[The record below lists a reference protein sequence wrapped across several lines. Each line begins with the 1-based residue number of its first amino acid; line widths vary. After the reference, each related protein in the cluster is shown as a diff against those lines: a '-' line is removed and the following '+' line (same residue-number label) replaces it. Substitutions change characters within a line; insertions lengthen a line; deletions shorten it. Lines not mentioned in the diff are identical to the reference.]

1 MKVTKSQKRLLVVLA
16 IVILYGIIDVI
27 KNKDEYAQV
36 YLGKKKV
43 EQPKL
48 ISKSQSLLTKNKRT
62 VPKIDLSWKR
72 DPFVK
77 IEDRPVR
84 KVKKVAPKIHLKLN
98 ALTYAGEN
106 SFVMINDVILKEGE
120 MIEGYRVDKISQNRV
135 KLTKNGRSIYLN
147 AQ

>member
-1 MKVTKSQKRLLVVLA
+1 MKVTKSQKRLLVILA

-48 ISKSQSLLTKNKRT
+48 VSKSQPLLTKNERT

-84 KVKKVAPKIHLKLN
+84 KMEKVAPKIHLKLN
-98 ALTYAGEN
+98 ALTYADEN

-135 KLTKNGRSIYLN
+135 KLTKNGRSIFLN